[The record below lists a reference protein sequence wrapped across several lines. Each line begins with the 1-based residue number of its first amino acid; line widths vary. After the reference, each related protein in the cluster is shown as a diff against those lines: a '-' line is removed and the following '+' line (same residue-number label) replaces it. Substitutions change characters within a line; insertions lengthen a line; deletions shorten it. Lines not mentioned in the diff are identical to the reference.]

1 MLPEL
6 ENDDIAAARARR
18 GERNH
23 RAGTCAEEA
32 VARRYLAAGYT
43 AVARRWRGKGGE
55 IDLVF
60 GDGAGGFVFVEVKTA
75 RDLDGAL
82 ARISPR
88 QVARIHAAAAEFLA
102 DCPAGLDSAARFDA
116 ALMDGQGRIEIME
129 GALLGY

>member
-1 MLPEL
+1 MPLEL
-6 ENDDIAAARARR
+6 ENDEIAAARARR

-23 RAGTCAEEA
+23 RAGTCAEDA

-116 ALMDGQGRIEIME
+116 PLMDGQGRIEIME

>member
-1 MLPEL
+1 MPLEL
-6 ENDDIAAARARR
+6 ENDEIAAARARR

-23 RAGTCAEEA
+23 RAGTCAEDA

>member
-1 MLPEL
+1 M
-6 ENDDIAAARARR
+6 
-18 GERNH
+18 
-23 RAGTCAEEA
+23 
-32 VARRYLAAGYT
+32 
-43 AVARRWRGKGGE
+43 
-55 IDLVF
+55 F

>member
-1 MLPEL
+1 MPPEL

>member
-1 MLPEL
+1 MPLEL
-6 ENDDIAAARARR
+6 ENDEIAAARARR

>member
-1 MLPEL
+1 MPPDL
-6 ENDDIAAARARR
+6 ENDDIGAARARR

-43 AVARRWRGKGGE
+43 AVARRWRCKGGE

>member
-1 MLPEL
+1 MPPEL
-6 ENDDIAAARARR
+6 ENDEIAAARARR

>member
-1 MLPEL
+1 MPLEL
-6 ENDDIAAARARR
+6 ENDEIAAARARR

-23 RAGTCAEEA
+23 RAGTCAEDA
-32 VARRYLAAGYT
+32 VARRYLAVGHT